1 MRPVNLS
8 AATTVDMT
16 REYFDENDILLI
28 PTIIIIDG
36 EEYADDY
43 EQITPRFLYDK
54 IREGKL
60 PTTSGNGTMDYY
72 ENWKKI
78 VEDGYDIVHIDLSS
92 GLSGTHNSAV
102 MAADM
107 IEDEVGEKRVYVPDT
122 LAASSGEGLILDYAN
137 DLKNEGKSA
146 REIYDCILKDRKK
159 VNRMKQTICSIF
171 GVIGS
176 AIATLFGGWDAGLA
190 TLLIFMALDYVT
202 GLIVAGVFHNSTKTD
217 TGTLES
223 KAGWKGLCRKCMTL
237 IFVLVAYRIDLILGL
252 DYIRNAVIIA
262 FITNELISLVENA
275 GLMGVPLPAVITK
288 AIDILQKKSES
299 EVKKNE

>member
-1 MRPVNLS
+1 MRPVKLS

-60 PTTSGNGTMDYY
+60 PTTSGNGTMVYY

-102 MAADM
+102 MVADM

-146 REIYDCILKDRKK
+146 SEIYDCILKDRMKVNHWFTLSDFSHLFRGGRVSRTKMILGAALNIYPIMRMDVEGKLVQKKNTRGSKKAFKTLVDIMEKRAEGGIDYNKK
-159 VNRMKQTICSIF
+159 VFISHSNYIDGAKEVGKLIEERFANVKSIEIF
-171 GVIGS
+171 DIHQIGVHTGPGTVS
-176 AIATLFGGWDAGLA
+176 LFFWG
-190 TLLIFMALDYVT
+190 
-202 GLIVAGVFHNSTKTD
+202 
-217 TGTLES
+217 EE
-223 KAGWKGLCRKCMTL
+223 
-237 IFVLVAYRIDLILGL
+237 RID
-252 DYIRNAVIIA
+252 
-262 FITNELISLVENA
+262 
-275 GLMGVPLPAVITK
+275 
-288 AIDILQKKSES
+288 
-299 EVKKNE
+299 